1 MPRCFAS
8 AQASRKQ
15 RAVSRRS
22 SLVTDS
28 RRLEAR
34 QHNPGNAHVGGTVHG
49 GGQWPFPPYC
59 AVRFR
64 ARRSCRASGQPARL
78 QRQAGC
84 RIAPPLLSI
93 AAVCPATTAE
103 NLPPQNPNRAGSHRS
118 PLPSAPCSMTEIA
131 QGVHPITDT
140 KQYGHTDS
148 FQKPWEGKRLS
159 RGKPLLQKA
168 FPATTVEHPNR

>member
-8 AQASRKQ
+8 AQACQTAGRLTQ
-15 RAVSRRS
+15 IV
-22 SLVTDS
+22 LVTDS

-34 QHNPGNAHVGGTVHG
+34 QHNPGMPMSAAQSTAAAMA
-49 GGQWPFPPYC
+49 FS
-59 AVRFR
+59 AVL
-64 ARRSCRASGQPARL
+64 RRSLPGSAVMPCFRTASTTYSVKT
-78 QRQAGC
+78 GC

-131 QGVHPITDT
+131 AGGAPNYRHQTIRPYRFLSKALGRKEVEA
-140 KQYGHTDS
+140 GES
-148 FQKPWEGKRLS
+148 LFFKRPS
-159 RGKPLLQKA
+159 PPR
-168 FPATTVEHPNR
+168 R